1 MESWKDDE
9 ENLTFHL
16 NFTNDRVHVDIFL
29 EDDNFSGLV
38 IVLHLEYLLTEHQL
52 GFVFQFNG
60 HQSFQELFSGAAES
74 FFELAIKVRILLV
87 PSWVEA
93 ADSLSE
99 AGLDNLVTG
108 WGPTVVDKVNLIYQM
123 VV

>member
-1 MESWKDDE
+1 M
-9 ENLTFHL
+9 
-16 NFTNDRVHVDIFL
+16 FL

-38 IVLHLEYLLTEHQL
+38 VVLHLEYLLTEHQL
-52 GFVFQFNG
+52 GFVVQFNG
-60 HQSFQELFSGAAES
+60 HQSFQELISGAAES
-74 FFELAIKVRILLV
+74 FFELTIKVRIFLV

-108 WGPTVVDKVNLIYQM
+108 WGPTVVDKVNLIYQDAYTSLSATF
-123 VV
+123 VHSF